1 MARVCSFIEDAVA
14 SMRCRI
20 ARYAKRLKFDD
31 GDPDWGLI
39 SPKGRR

>member
-14 SMRCRI
+14 SMWCRI

-31 GDPDWGLI
+31 GDLDWGLYLA
-39 SPKGRR
+39 